1 MNTVLGNGVCIG
13 TVFDK
18 ELFDLACRVAEER
31 GLKWQMRKYIAAGN
45 DAVPIHKSTHGV
57 KALAIVAATRYL
69 HSPSSVESVKDVFDC
84 CELLK
89 LMIERL

>member
-1 MNTVLGNGVCIG
+1 M
-13 TVFDK
+13 FDK
-18 ELFDLACRVAEER
+18 ELFDLACSVAEEN

-69 HSPSSVESVKDVFDC
+69 HSPSNVESVKDAGDSC
-84 CELLK
+84 KLLEL
-89 LMIERL
+89 MTERL